1 VLRKSRSREL
11 AESLA
16 DLPQA
21 LAHVADDAAAKDP
34 ALDATELVIE
44 EQAVSVECVALLA
57 VLGVRVESEQLEA
70 RVEVVGGVTW

>member
-21 LAHVADDAAAKDP
+21 LAQVADDAAAKDP

>member
-21 LAHVADDAAAKDP
+21 LAQVADDAAAKDP

-57 VLGVRVESEQLEA
+57 VLGVRVEPEQLEA